1 MGLHRGRV
9 GTSTEVNPE
18 GAILLQTPVVRFQAG
33 SYLARMMHRLGE
45 FLNTNRRKR
54 RQGE

>member
-18 GAILLQTPVVRFQAG
+18 GAIGLTRFLLQTPVVIFWTRFFKG
-33 SYLARMMHRLGE
+33 SLRENGGRANDSTEHR
-45 FLNTNRRKR
+45 
-54 RQGE
+54 